1 MKRNVLFIA
10 LLIGIIVFTG
20 CRDQKS
26 EQQEAQS
33 PTSPQTATPP
43 PAAQPS
49 TPPTTPSSP
58 SEPSPS
64 QGENP
69 VVIVETIMGT
79 FKIELF
85 ADKAPK
91 TVQHFVEL
99 VNSGFYQNMLFHR
112 VAPGFV
118 IQTGDPTGTG
128 RGGLE
133 KGPPLEI
140 HPALKHDSPGIVG
153 MARSSDIESMTS
165 ARSQFYITLAPITVP
180 QLDGKYTIFGKVIEG
195 LDVVLAIGR
204 VEVDS
209 NERPIFSVILHSITM
224 QQ

>member
-1 MKRNVLFIA
+1 
-10 LLIGIIVFTG
+10 
-20 CRDQKS
+20 
-26 EQQEAQS
+26 
-33 PTSPQTATPP
+33 
-43 PAAQPS
+43 
-49 TPPTTPSSP
+49 
-58 SEPSPS
+58 
-64 QGENP
+64 
-69 VVIVETIMGT
+69 MGR

-91 TVQHFVEL
+91 TVQHFLEL
-99 VNSGFYQNMLFHR
+99 VNSGFYKDMLFHR
-112 VAPGFV
+112 VSPGFV

-133 KGPPLEI
+133 QGPPLEI